1 MAGQNYSRN
10 IRQALLYDYIKK
22 PQHYDDSSPP
32 EDMWRGRLAG
42 EMLLHSRS
50 ERMRRENSLSLL
62 ILPRPAPD
70 PASHNKLSHRLLCSA
85 RSAADWS
92 DEMRELDAVPG
103 GGAARL

>member
-42 EMLLHSRS
+42 G
-50 ERMRRENSLSLL
+50 NAAALSLRAHAQGKPSIISL
-62 ILPRPAPD
+62 DLTKTSSRPSKPQQT
-70 PASHNKLSHRLLCSA
+70 
-85 RSAADWS
+85 
-92 DEMRELDAVPG
+92 
-103 GGAARL
+103 